1 MRMQLNA
8 IGLKKLQSLLE
19 TKVHNMET
27 AETLINFL
35 TSSKRYLNKRSV
47 DRIANLNQ
55 LPEADAFA
63 KLILIQSGVH
73 DKDARFPLIEKK
85 YLQGQV
91 HHIDARVYEQNPYF
105 KTIHCQDTKLGRWNL
120 RYDKYLP
127 YQAFAYQDLKVN
139 PTEHYLEVTPLGY
152 LDQPLAYLAVSEN
165 DVTWM
170 SVTPFEIE
178 TMQPLID
185 QVKGHV
191 LMLGL
196 GLGYFAFMAALKTN
210 VHHITIIEKNQNIIR
225 LFKEQIF
232 PQFPHQDK
240 ITIIQADAFTYAES
254 HLKDQVFGSMF
265 VDLYHDAKDGLAVYL
280 KIKKMEILQPT
291 LPVYYWL
298 EKSILALLRR
308 YVLILIE
315 EQQRG
320 LNEKDYQNNHAFD
333 DRIVN
338 ALYQSTKEMTFK
350 NEGDLISVLSD
361 QSLADLA
368 KKITLMEQS

>member
-8 IGLKKLQSLLE
+8 DGQKKLRALLE

-47 DRIANLNQ
+47 DRIAKLHKM
-55 LPEADAFA
+55 PEADAFA
-63 KLILIQSGVH
+63 KLALIQSGVH
-73 DKDARFPLIEKK
+73 EKDARFPLIEKK

-91 HHIDARVYEQNPYF
+91 HHIDAGVYEQNPYF
-105 KTIHCQDTKLGRWNL
+105 KTIHCQDIKLGRWKL
-120 RYDKYLP
+120 QYDKYLP
-127 YQAFAYQDLKVN
+127 YQAFAYQDLNVN

-152 LDQPLAYLAVSEN
+152 LNRSLAYLAVSEN

-191 LMLGL
+191 LMFGL
-196 GLGYFAFMAALKTN
+196 GLGYFAFMATLKNN
-210 VHHITIIEKNQNIIR
+210 VHHVTIIERNQNIIK
-225 LFKEQIF
+225 LFKEHIL

-240 ITIIQADAFTYAES
+240 ITVIQADAFTYAETY
-254 HLKDQVFGSMF
+254 LKEQKFGSLF

-280 KIKKMEILQPT
+280 KMKKLEMLQPN

-320 LNEKDYQNNHAFD
+320 LTEKDYQTNRSFD
-333 DRIVN
+333 DRVVN
-338 ALYQSTKEMTFK
+338 ALYQATKTTTLKHEA
-350 NEGDLISVLSD
+350 DLTNLLTD
-361 QSLADLA
+361 QSLAYLA
-368 KKITLMEQS
+368 KKMVVSF

>member
-8 IGLKKLQSLLE
+8 AGQKKLRELLE
-19 TKVHNMET
+19 TKIHNMET

-35 TSSKRYLNKRSV
+35 TSSKRYLNKRSI
-47 DRIANLNQ
+47 DRIANLHKMT
-55 LPEADAFA
+55 EADAFA

-73 DKDARFPLIEKK
+73 EKDARFPLIEKK

-91 HHIDARVYEQNPYF
+91 HHIDAAVYEQNPYF
-105 KTIHCQDTKLGRWNL
+105 KTIHCQDTKLGRWTL

-152 LDQPLAYLAVSEN
+152 LHQSLAYLAVAEN

-196 GLGYFAFMAALKTN
+196 GLGYFAFMATLKTN
-210 VHHITIIEKNQNIIR
+210 VHHVTIIEKNQNIIK
-225 LFKEQIF
+225 LFKEHIL

-240 ITIIQADAFTYAES
+240 ITVIQADALTYAETY
-254 HLKDQVFGSMF
+254 LKDQKFGSVF

-280 KIKKMEILQPT
+280 KMKKMEMLQPT

-320 LNEKDYQNNHAFD
+320 LTEKDYQANRSFD
-333 DRIVN
+333 DRVVN
-338 ALYQSTKEMTFK
+338 ALYQATKTTTLKHEA
-350 NEGDLISVLSD
+350 DLTNMLSD
-361 QSLADLA
+361 QSLAYLA
-368 KKITLMEQS
+368 KKLVVSV